1 MPSAGPFH
9 GLDQAALQRL
19 SPSGAAAD
27 YAKGERIIAEG
38 DHGDSLFVVL
48 SGTAKA
54 YIADEAGNEVVLSMI
69 PAGDYFGEVTLDG
82 SPRSA
87 SVAALEP
94 VRCFVIPRA
103 DFEGLIEGNPA
114 FAGDLIRKLAGRVRT
129 LTERVFDLALRDVY
143 ERFAKFAEER
153 AIEHGE
159 LRIVADR
166 FTQREIAARIGGS
179 REMVSRILKDL
190 STGGYVRVEDK
201 RIVLLKKLPQKW

>member
-1 MPSAGPFH
+1 MIGSVLLFFLTQGATFGLVGWLMGGPLAI
-9 GLDQAALQRL
+9 GALAMFML
-19 SPSGAAAD
+19 AD
-27 YAKGERIIAEG
+27 TKSR
-38 DHGDSLFVVL
+38 SNPWF
-48 SGTAKA
+48 TANPV
-54 YIADEAGNEVVLSMI
+54 ADEAGNEVVLSTI

-94 VRCFVIPRA
+94 ATCFVIPRA

-114 FAGDLIRKLAGRVRT
+114 FARDLIRKLAGRVRT

-153 AIEHGE
+153 AVDYGE
-159 LRIVADR
+159 LRIVPDR

-190 STGGYVRVEDK
+190 ATGGYVRVEDK
-201 RIVLLKKLPQKW
+201 RVVLLKKLPQKW

>member
-1 MPSAGPFH
+1 MSPSGPFH
-9 GLDQAALQRL
+9 GLDEAALRRL
-19 SPSGAAAD
+19 APSGAVVEF
-27 YAKGERIIAEG
+27 AKGERIVAEG
-38 DHGDSLFVVL
+38 EDGDSLYVVL

-54 YIADEAGNEVVLSMI
+54 YVADEAGNEVVLSTI

-94 VRCFVIPRA
+94 ASCFVIPRA

-114 FAGDLIRKLAGRVRT
+114 FARDLIRKLAGRVRT

-153 AIEHGE
+153 AVDYGE
-159 LRIVADR
+159 LRIVPDR

-201 RIVLLKKLPQKW
+201 RVVLLKKLPQKW